1 MKKIISISVGSPQ
14 RDHTTQVKFLGQLC
28 ELSRQGTNGDFDK
41 AIELYKELDGKVD
54 AFGIGGAEFYLEV
67 GKRKY
72 YFRDLKRIRRAIKI
86 SKAGDGNGIKGILA
100 QRALIALEEY
110 LNNEGKSL
118 QNMKALKTT
127 AVDRYQMAEAL
138 VNAGLDTTFGDFFFT
153 LGIPI
158 KMKSLKG
165 VRIVAAILLPL
176 ITQLPYMWFY
186 PLGAQQEKETDD
198 KYPDLYHDADVIAGD
213 FLQIRHYMPKDMTGK
228 IIVTNT
234 TTAANVEMLKERGV
248 WILVTTT
255 PRMEGRSFGTNV
267 IEGTLRS
274 LIDKPDDEITR
285 EDFVKMIDEIP
296 LKPNIEILNEQ

>member
-1 MKKIISISVGSPQ
+1 MKRIISISVGSPQ
-14 RDHTTQVKFLGQLC
+14 RDHTTQVNFLGHDC

-54 AFGIGGAEFYLEV
+54 AFGIGGAEFYLGV

-72 YFRDLKRIRRAIKI
+72 YFRDIKRIRKAIKI

-100 QRALIALEEY
+100 QRALIALEEH
-110 LNNEGKSL
+110 LNKEGKSL
-118 QNMKALKTT
+118 KNMTALKTT

-158 KMKSLKG
+158 KIKSLKG
-165 VRIVAAILLPL
+165 VRIIAAILLPI
-176 ITQLPYMWFY
+176 ITLLPYMWFY
-186 PLGAQQEKETDD
+186 PLGAQQEKETEA
-198 KYPDLYHDADVIAGD
+198 KYPKLYADADVIAGD

-248 WILVTTT
+248 KILVTTT

-267 IEGTLRS
+267 IEATLRS

-285 EDFVKMIDEIP
+285 EDFIEMINKIP
-296 LKPNIEILNEQ
+296 LLPNIEILN